1 MIKMKI
7 WVLTYDHCCELDG
20 VFSSREK
27 AREALKEYVENDEE
41 IKDFHLCDEPFEDF
55 EFYQFINGYEK
66 VEAIIQERELDKV
79 Y

>member
-1 MIKMKI
+1 M
-7 WVLTYDHCCELDG
+7 LTCSDCSDFDG

-27 AREALKEYVENDEE
+27 ARQALKEYVENDED
-41 IKDFHLCDEPFEDF
+41 IRDFKICDEPYEDF
-55 EFYQFINGYEK
+55 EYYQFKCGYEN

>member
-1 MIKMKI
+1 MKI

-27 AREALKEYVENDEE
+27 ARQALKEYVENDED
-41 IKDFHLCDEPFEDF
+41 IRDFKICDEPYEDF
-55 EFYQFINGYEK
+55 VYYLFKCGFEN
-66 VEAIIQERELDKV
+66 VEAIILERDLDKV